1 MTENSVKYVD
11 PFDGSTLTVGI
22 MTENSA
28 KYVDVIDGSTLT
40 VKPVGHADF
49 EGYLRFEAEEAG
61 ADELPAAV
69 DLTRADVQNLIQYAL
84 EWLEDTKPKPP
95 TTPGSVVRIP
105 RHPSVQD
112 IILTRLNENGRAALG
127 VHGPSAL
134 WVSQYGTFWT
144 DGELVGEAGDRFE
157 VIHDAGKTE

>member
-69 DLTRADVQNLIQYAL
+69 DLTRADVQNLIQYAQQ
-84 EWLEDTKPKPP
+84 WLEDTKPEPP

-105 RHPSVQD
+105 TTAPSAV
-112 IILTRLNENGRAALG
+112 ILTRLSEPGADALG
-127 VHGPSAL
+127 PTPRHAR
-134 WVSQYGTFWT
+134 WVSQSGTFWT
-144 DGELVGEAGDRFE
+144 DDELVDLAGDRFE
-157 VIHDAGKTE
+157 VVHDAGKAE

>member
-22 MTENSA
+22 MTENSVQ
-28 KYVDVIDGSTLT
+28 YNDDIDGSTLT

-49 EGYLRFEAEEAG
+49 EGYLRFEAVEAD
-61 ADELPAAV
+61 ADDLPAAV

-95 TTPGSVVRIP
+95 TTPGADALGPTP
-105 RHPSVQD
+105 RHA
-112 IILTRLNENGRAALG
+112 R
-127 VHGPSAL
+127 
-134 WVSQYGTFWT
+134 WVSQSGTFWT
-144 DGELVGEAGDRFE
+144 DDELVDLAGDRFE
-157 VIHDAGKTE
+157 VVHDAGKAE

>member
-11 PFDGSTLTVGI
+11 
-22 MTENSA
+22 A
-28 KYVDVIDGSTLT
+28 IDGSTLT

-69 DLTRADVQNLIQYAL
+69 DLTRADVQNLIQYAQQ
-84 EWLEDTKPKPP
+84 WLEDTKPKPP
-95 TTPGSVVRIP
+95 TAPGSVVRIP
-105 RHPSVQD
+105 RDVSVAD
-112 IILTRLNENGRAALG
+112 IILTRLNENGKAALELS
-127 VHGPSAL
+127 PSLDL
-134 WVSQYGTFWT
+134 WVSQYGSFWT

-157 VIHDAGKTE
+157 VVYDAGKAE

>member
-1 MTENSVKYVD
+1 
-11 PFDGSTLTVGI
+11 

-28 KYVDVIDGSTLT
+28 KYVDVIDGSILT
-40 VKPVGHADF
+40 VKPVDHADF
-49 EGYLRFEAEEAG
+49 EGYLRFEAAEAG

-105 RHPSVQD
+105 RASVAD
-112 IILTRLNENGRAALG
+112 IILTRLNENGAANLG
-127 VHGPSAL
+127 PTPRHAR
-134 WVSQYGTFWT
+134 WVSQYGAFWT
-144 DGELVGEAGDRFE
+144 DDEIVGEAGDRFE
-157 VIHDAGKTE
+157 VVVDAGKSE